1 VSDPTTRPGTTG
13 PGASARPGT
22 AARPGTILQRGRA
35 KAYRPLPPERR
46 REILADG
53 LAAYDRGDFFLAH
66 ELLEPAWMGAS
77 DPAERDLY
85 QGLIKLAA
93 AFVHQAR
100 GNPAGVAKNLR
111 GARDLL
117 AAGATMGREEGL
129 DIEAVVRDI
138 DLALTGN
145 PGTRPSAIPIPRV
158 SG

>member
-1 VSDPTTRPGTTG
+1 VPAASDPTRPGTTG
-13 PGASARPGT
+13 PGTG
-22 AARPGTILQRGRA
+22 ARPGTILQRGRA

-53 LAAYDRGDFFLAH
+53 RAAYDRGDFFLAH

-93 AFVHQAR
+93 AFVHDSR
-100 GNPAGVAKNLR
+100 GNAAGVAKNLR
-111 GARDLL
+111 GARELL
-117 AAGATMGREEGL
+117 AAGADVGRAEGL

-138 DLALTGN
+138 DLALADEVGAAAS
-145 PGTRPSAIPIPRV
+145 GIPIPRIP
-158 SG
+158 G